1 MNPPRTKSFQL
12 LFFSLILIWCI
23 GIISEYLAAEIP
35 FLFPFLPFMKYN
47 YSIVCHTEPEKLIR
61 FSTYSTMTC
70 ARCTGIYFGS
80 LVMSLL
86 SVLGFKN
93 EISIKLLFISS
104 IPIFID
110 IILYSLNIY
119 QYSHIAAL
127 FTGLFLG
134 SIGFLYI
141 QNTIIDFLTKSKDKN

>member
-1 MNPPRTKSFQL
+1 MNPPGIKSLQL
-12 LFFSLILIWCI
+12 LFFFLILLWCI
-23 GIISEYLAAEIP
+23 GIISEYLVAEIP
-35 FLFPFLPFMKYN
+35 VLFPLLPFLKYN

-80 LVMSLL
+80 LVMSVMTLL
-86 SVLGFKN
+86 GLKN
-93 EISIKLLFISS
+93 KISIRLLFISS

-110 IILYSLNIY
+110 IILYSANIY
-119 QYSHIAAL
+119 KYSHLAAL

-134 SIGFLYI
+134 SVGFLYI
-141 QNTIIDFLTKSKDKN
+141 QNTIFDFLTKSKGKN